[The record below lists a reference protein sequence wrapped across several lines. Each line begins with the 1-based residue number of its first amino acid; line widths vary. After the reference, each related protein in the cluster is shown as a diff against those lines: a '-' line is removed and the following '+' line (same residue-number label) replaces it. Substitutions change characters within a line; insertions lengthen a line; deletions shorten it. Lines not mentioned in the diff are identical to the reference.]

1 MMVTI
6 LIIQSLRNFGRIIIY
21 RIVYMLSEVFW
32 VAFVATSSAMV
43 IKLASLC
50 FKSKCR
56 ECSVCGGRIK
66 IIRDID
72 AEVKEEEFRANSK
85 DKEEE
90 EK

>member
-1 MMVTI
+1 
-6 LIIQSLRNFGRIIIY
+6 
-21 RIVYMLSEVFW
+21 MLSEVCW

-72 AEVKEEEFRANSK
+72 AEVKEEEF
-85 DKEEE
+85 
-90 EK
+90 EKV